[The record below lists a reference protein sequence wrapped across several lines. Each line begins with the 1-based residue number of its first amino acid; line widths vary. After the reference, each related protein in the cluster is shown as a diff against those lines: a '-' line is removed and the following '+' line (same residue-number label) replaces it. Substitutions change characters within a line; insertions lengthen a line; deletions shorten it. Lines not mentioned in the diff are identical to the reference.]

1 MALITRAQLIEALG
15 GDQAAAQLLDPNR
28 TGDVDNSMLDAS
40 IADAEGDIEAAYGV
54 GYANVSS
61 NPSQKLQRIC
71 KQLAVYYA
79 WGRGS
84 RNVAMPEN
92 VKQFYGNARL
102 DLERIEARE
111 SGPGGNPVSRFP
123 TAIDNS
129 DGGRRAVYSVWRR
142 AGILGAR

>member
-1 MALITRAQLIEALG
+1 
-15 GDQAAAQLLDPNR
+15 
-28 TGDVDNSMLDAS
+28 
-40 IADAEGDIEAAYGV
+40 
-54 GYANVSS
+54 
-61 NPSQKLQRIC
+61 
-71 KQLAVYYA
+71 VYYA

-92 VKQFYGNARL
+92 VKQLYGNARA

-129 DGGRRAVYSVWRR
+129 AGGRRAVYSVWRR

>member
-84 RNVAMPEN
+84 RNVAAPDN
-92 VKQFYGNARL
+92 VKQLYGNARL